1 MSFTSW
7 EFARL
12 FAIVLVGLWLLP
24 TRTQRQL
31 LILAASAIFYSKQ
44 NPWYLLLL
52 ATPIVVD
59 YTCGLRISER
69 EDRSA
74 RRRWLVLSVA
84 TNLGLLAY
92 FKYAGFFTA
101 NVAALTG
108 LPLRPLEIF
117 LPIGLSFFTL
127 KSLSYTIDVYRGV
140 LSPCRSLWRYAMF
153 VSYFPDL
160 VAGPIVRASVFLPQ
174 LTRSLRPSWD
184 RASTGTQL
192 ILLGLTKKLVIADQ
206 LAVLVDTVFETP
218 GQFSPLTVASGVF
231 AYSLQI
237 YCDFSGYSDI
247 AIGVS
252 HVIGID
258 LPQNFNMPYL
268 ATSLSDFWR
277 RWHITLSQWLRDY
290 LYIPLGGNRRGRT
303 RTYVNL
309 FITMLLGGLWHGA
322 KRTFVLW
329 GLLHALGLATHH
341 FWRERTHGS
350 IRPLNGWGG
359 RLLTYLFVCFA
370 WVFFR
375 AESIRTAL
383 IVLGKIAGQQPGGYV
398 WFYAPLVP
406 LTLIVI
412 AGHVLGTRAAQTAG
426 TVRILVPTRGFVGGF
441 AMTAWVLV
449 LLVFAAI
456 ESNPFIYFRF

>member
-1 MSFTSW
+1 LSFTSW
-7 EFARL
+7 EFWRL
-12 FAIVLVGLWLLP
+12 FALVLVGLWLLR

-31 LILAASAIFYSKQ
+31 LILTASAVFYSRQ

-59 YTCGLRISER
+59 YTCGLRIAER
-69 EDRSA
+69 ENLSA
-74 RRRWLVLSVA
+74 RRRWLAVSIV

-92 FKYAGFFTA
+92 FKYAGFFVENIA
-101 NVAALTG
+101 LLTG
-108 LPLRPLEIF
+108 VPLSPLKIF
-117 LPIGLSFFTL
+117 LPIGISFFTL
-127 KSLSYTIDVYRGV
+127 KSLSYTIDVYRGT
-140 LSPCRSLWRYAMF
+140 LPPCRSIWRYAMF

-160 VAGPIVRASVFLPQ
+160 IAGPIVRASVFLPQ

-184 RASTGTQL
+184 RASVGTQL

-206 LAVLVDTVFETP
+206 LAVLVDPVFETP

-252 HVIGID
+252 HLIGID
-258 LPQNFNMPYL
+258 LPENFNMPYL

-277 RWHITLSQWLRDY
+277 RWHMTLSQWLRDY
-290 LYIPLGGNRRGRT
+290 LYIPLGGNRHGRA

-322 KRTFVLW
+322 KRTFVVW
-329 GLLHALGLATHH
+329 GFLHGLGLATHH
-341 FWRERTHGS
+341 LWRERTQGS
-350 IRPLNGWGG
+350 TRPLNGWGG
-359 RLLTYLFVCFA
+359 RLLTYLFVCFT

-375 AESIRTAL
+375 SESIPTAL
-383 IVLGKIAGQQPGGYV
+383 IVLGKMAGMQGGGFV
-398 WFYAPLVP
+398 WFYAPLLP

-412 AGHVLGTRAAQTAG
+412 LGHVVGTRAVHTASPFR
-426 TVRILVPTRGFVGGF
+426 TFVPTGGFIGGF
-441 AMTAWVLV
+441 AITAWVLA
-449 LLVFAAI
+449 LLVFSPI
-456 ESNPFIYFRF
+456 KSSPFIYFRF

>member
-1 MSFTSW
+1 LSFTSW
-7 EFARL
+7 EFWRL
-12 FAIVLVGLWLLP
+12 FALVLVGLWILP

-31 LILAASAIFYSKQ
+31 LVLTASAVFYSRQ

-59 YTCGLRISER
+59 YTCGLRIAEHEER
-69 EDRSA
+69 ST
-74 RRRWLVLSVA
+74 RRRWLAVSIV

-92 FKYAGFFTA
+92 FKYAGFFA
-101 NVAALTG
+101 ENIALLTG

-117 LPIGLSFFTL
+117 LPIGISFFTL

-140 LSPCRSLWRYAMF
+140 LPPCRSFWRYAMF

-160 VAGPIVRASVFLPQ
+160 IAGPIVRASVFLPQ

-184 RASTGTQL
+184 RAPAGTQL
-192 ILLGLTKKLVIADQ
+192 ILIGLTKKLVIADQ
-206 LAVLVDTVFETP
+206 LAVLVDTVFDAP
-218 GQFSPLTVASGVF
+218 GQFSPLTVASAVF

-252 HVIGID
+252 HLIGID
-258 LPQNFNMPYL
+258 LPENFNMPYL

-290 LYIPLGGNRRGRT
+290 LYIPLGGNRHGRT

-309 FITMLLGGLWHGA
+309 FITMILGGLWHGA
-322 KRTFVLW
+322 KRTFVIW
-329 GLLHALGLATHH
+329 GLLHGLGLAAHH
-341 FWRERTHGS
+341 LWRERTQGS
-350 IRPLNGWGG
+350 MRPLNGWGG
-359 RLLTYLFVCFA
+359 RLLTYLFVCFT

-375 AESIRTAL
+375 AGSLPTAL
-383 IVLGKIAGQQPGGYV
+383 IVLGKIAGTQGGGYV
-398 WFYAPLVP
+398 WFYAPLIP
-406 LTLIVI
+406 LALFVV
-412 AGHVLGTRAAQTAG
+412 AGHVVGTRVGQTAG
-426 TVRILVPTRGFVGGF
+426 PVRILVPMHGFVGGF
-441 AMTAWVLV
+441 AMTAWVVV

-456 ESNPFIYFRF
+456 KSNPFIYFRF